1 MIEVDPSGNPALV
14 GAASGLWA
22 KLAEL
27 YWRTGRRGEARQAY
41 EQAVRL
47 ASPGDTLRTA
57 YLQTRLGRLESAD
70 HCYDAAMAAFDS
82 AEVLLGTIGHSDQ
95 ATAEVWLELMIDG
108 RGEVYRNRKQPEL
121 LLGALEAARPVVEA
135 WGKGARKCT
144 FYRMLAQQ
152 RASQDRHRVSDEDI
166 ANLHRAL
173 SAATESGE
181 EIDIGW
187 SAMLLGYFSFLRGDL
202 EIAQEQLE
210 KSLAIGER
218 MGDALLRGASLVVL
232 PLTALRRHDAEAVR
246 QVAPRALAACQA
258 DGYPEWV
265 AMAKGSL
272 AWLAWQEGRPEDV
285 LALADE
291 CEELLSTADGPEM
304 FVNWVRLWPV
314 VATHVSAGRVAEG
327 VAAGRKMLDPSQQ
340 RLPDE
345 LEQML
350 GSACTAWDQGDSKT
364 ARANLAGALELARGE
379 LRYF

>member
-1 MIEVDPSGNPALV
+1 M
-14 GAASGLWA
+14 
-22 KLAEL
+22 
-27 YWRTGRRGEARQAY
+27 
-41 EQAVRL
+41 
-47 ASPGDTLRTA
+47 
-57 YLQTRLGRLESAD
+57 
-70 HCYDAAMAAFDS
+70 
-82 AEVLLGTIGHSDQ
+82 
-95 ATAEVWLELMIDG
+95 
-108 RGEVYRNRKQPEL
+108 
-121 LLGALEAARPVVEA
+121 VEA

-144 FYRMLAQQ
+144 FYRMLAQ
-152 RASQDRHRVSDEDI
+152 RAGPASQDRHRVSDEDI

-218 MGDALLRGASLVVL
+218 MGDTLLRIASLVVL

-314 VATHVSAGRVAEG
+314 VATHVSTGPPQRKESLPAARCLTPPNRGCPTSSSRCWGR
-327 VAAGRKMLDPSQQ
+327 P
-340 RLPDE
+340 
-345 LEQML
+345 
-350 GSACTAWDQGDSKT
+350 
-364 ARANLAGALELARGE
+364 ARRGTRAT
-379 LRYF
+379 LKRHGPT